1 MNATERLSNEDF
13 ERAFKT
19 RTLLEGRV
27 LRPMKGGYVVL
38 VGGHHAFL
46 PQASQQERPRT
57 EEDVQRRFQI
67 TVLMPTAAVAQ
78 GMLHVVREIRPVVA
92 KTEAPQTVER
102 VEKAE
107 KVEKVE
113 KVEPADKALNPP
125 VRTMAHVVRPKAGV
139 PSSRS
144 VEAVPEKFRRE
155 TPAEECRPN
164 RIIGSFF
171 RSLLARSA
179 ATGVAEAHARGLLAR
194 LDVVLAR
201 LGVQPS
207 AVELEE
213 LRLLVR
219 ELGGMG
225 FTLSSTLSAYI
236 RRNHLER
243 RYPHIAGRVKFM
255 YPNDGGR
262 EWTMDG
268 GFSPKI
274 YRVLCEAL
282 GLSGKQTSARATGF
296 RSAAELAAS

>member
-27 LRPMKGGYVVL
+27 LRPMKGGYAVL

-46 PQASQQERPRT
+46 PQASRQERPRT

-67 TVLMPTAAVAQ
+67 TVLMPTEAVAQ

-92 KTEAPQTVER
+92 KPEAPQTVETA
-102 VEKAE
+102 EKAE
-107 KVEKVE
+107 KIG
-113 KVEPADKALNPP
+113 PADKDLNFP
-125 VRTMAHVVRPKAGV
+125 VRTIAHVVRPKVVV

-144 VEAVPEKFRRE
+144 VEAAPETFRRE
-155 TPAEECRPN
+155 TPAEERRPN

-171 RSLLARSA
+171 RFRPARSA
-179 ATGVAEAHARGLLAR
+179 AAGVSEAHARGLLVR

-274 YRVLCEAL
+274 YRVLCETL
-282 GLSGKQTSARATGF
+282 GLNGKQTSARATGF

>member
-1 MNATERLSNEDF
+1 MNATKRLSNEDF

-46 PQASQQERPRT
+46 PQAFRQERPRS

-67 TVLMPTAAVAQ
+67 TVLMPTEAVAQ

-92 KTEAPQTVER
+92 KTEASQTVER
-102 VEKAE
+102 GE
-107 KVEKVE
+107 KVD
-113 KVEPADKALNPP
+113 PADKDLHFP
-125 VRTMAHVVRPKAGV
+125 VRTIAHVVRPKAVV

-144 VEAVPEKFRRE
+144 VETAPEKLHGE
-155 TPAEECRPN
+155 TPAEESRPN

-171 RSLLARSA
+171 RFRPARSA
-179 ATGVAEAHARGLLAR
+179 VAGVAEAHARGFLAR

-201 LGVQPS
+201 LGVQPND
-207 AVELEE
+207 VELEE

-236 RRNHLER
+236 RRNHLEQ

-274 YRVLCEAL
+274 YRVLCETL

-296 RSAAELAAS
+296 RSAAELATS